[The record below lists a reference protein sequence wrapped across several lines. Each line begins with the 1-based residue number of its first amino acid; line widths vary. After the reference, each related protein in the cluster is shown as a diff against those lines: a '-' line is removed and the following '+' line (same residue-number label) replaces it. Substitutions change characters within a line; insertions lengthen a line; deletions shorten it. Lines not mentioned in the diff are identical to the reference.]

1 MGAKLTFKA
10 RLTGFLETLEEIV
23 IEEHGDSERPTDAQ
37 TDTQTDTQTHTD
49 TQRQPGP
56 THTIVKMGG
65 AARLKAFKEGEGREA
80 LALAAAQEEEEEV
93 ELVGDGEHGE
103 EEADCR
109 THAD

>member
-1 MGAKLTFKA
+1 LK
-10 RLTGFLETLEEIV
+10 
-23 IEEHGDSERPTDAQ
+23 
-37 TDTQTDTQTHTD
+37 TDTQT
-49 TQRQPGP
+49 QRQPWP

-65 AARLKAFKEGEGREA
+65 AARLQAFKEGEGREA
-80 LALAAAQEEEEEV
+80 LALAAAQEEEEV